1 MIFTSA
7 EPGFIFFLGGAP
19 ISWQSRHQPSVALST
34 MEAEFMAAC
43 AAAQEAVWLRQLLRE
58 FTCSLFNPIIIFED
72 NKACI
77 DYTKNSTNHPRTKH
91 IDTKYHFIR
100 DLVQQDII
108 KLEPVKSADNIE
120 RWRVR
125 DDSYKWETIQVK

>member
-1 MIFTSA
+1 MTRMS
-7 EPGFIFFLGGAP
+7 
-19 ISWQSRHQPSVALST
+19 
-34 MEAEFMAAC
+34 
-43 AAAQEAVWLRQLLRE
+43 
-58 FTCSLFNPIIIFED
+58 IIKCNESNEKEVKVCWRSEEVIFED

-108 KLEPVKSADNIE
+108 KLEPVKSADNIADIFTKPLATQSFLYL
-120 RWRVR
+120 RNKFMTLIS
-125 DDSYKWETIQVK
+125 DYDSLGNVIPHEDIGILNET